1 MPEPENLLLVYGNS
15 LRTADSALIFPTP
28 PCGLSEAAG
37 HIAFHSPS
45 LDQKSLPVME
55 MKVTSGR
62 VGKEDRRGAAQE
74 KKQLGIK
81 DREDKKAKLPGKEAC

>member
-1 MPEPENLLLVYGNS
+1 
-15 LRTADSALIFPTP
+15 
-28 PCGLSEAAG
+28 
-37 HIAFHSPS
+37 
-45 LDQKSLPVME
+45 ME